1 MRREAARLA
10 VVSVVVPQTSALKTK
25 NIAWFWHQQ
34 LALIVFEITHKLD
47 QLL

>member
-25 NIAWFWHQQ
+25 KYSLV
-34 LALIVFEITHKLD
+34 LASTVGPDCF
-47 QLL
+47 